1 MKAKIDRDFK
11 NTNQEVKELS
21 LKEEQ
26 QTENNNDFSTKLGAE
41 KEKMDVLLDECIRLR
56 EEKKVKL
63 ALKAQT
69 IALREE

>member
-63 ALKAQT
+63 ALKAKT